1 MRRLHLFEI
10 EDQRW
15 CPAVLRDCLTD
26 YLRFVMD
33 RFTPYAPA
41 APLLAQALDRSGAS
55 RVVDLCSGGGGP
67 WVDLLRRLRALGR
80 AALRVQLT
88 DYYPNRAAFARLR
101 ELSGGAIEGAIEPV
115 DATDVPPHLAGFLTM
130 FTALH
135 HFRPAVARRIL
146 AGAARQR
153 RGIAVFEITLRS
165 AIGIGGMVFFALG
178 VLLFTPF
185 IRPFRWSRLFWTYVI
200 PLVPLLAWWD
210 ATVSALRSYTPDEL
224 REMVAPLGADD
235 YFWDVGIVRVH
246 LPLASMTY
254 LIGTPKTQYLPT

>member
-10 EDQRW
+10 EDQSW
-15 CPAVLRDCLTD
+15 CPRVLRDALTD

-41 APLLAQALDRSGAS
+41 APLLAQALDRSRS
-55 RVVDLCSGGGGP
+55 SHVVDLCSGGGGP
-67 WVDLLRRLRALGR
+67 WVDLLRRLRAEGR
-80 AALRVQLT
+80 TALRVQLT

-101 ELSGGAIEGAIEPV
+101 DLSGGAIVGVNEPV

-146 AGAARQR
+146 EGAVRQQ
-153 RGIAVFEITLRS
+153 RGIAVFEITRRS
-165 AIGIGGMVFFALG
+165 PIDMVGMPFFALG

-185 IRPFRWSRLFWTYVI
+185 IRPFRWSRLLWTYVI
-200 PLVPLLAWWD
+200 PLVPLMAWWD
-210 ATVSALRSYTPDEL
+210 ATVSCLRTYTPDDL
-224 REMVAPLGADD
+224 REMVAHLQSDD
-235 YFWDVGIVRVH
+235 YTWDVGIVRVP
-246 LPLASMTY
+246 LPPVSMTY
-254 LIGTPKTQYLPT
+254 LVGTPNPSGSD

>member
-15 CPAVLRDCLTD
+15 CPHVLRDALTD
-26 YLRFVMD
+26 YLRFIMD

-41 APLLAQALDRSGAS
+41 APLLARALERSGAS

-67 WVDLLRRLRALGR
+67 WVDLLRRLRALGYT
-80 AALRVQLT
+80 ALRVQLT
-88 DYYPNRAAFARLR
+88 DYYPNRAAFARLH

-115 DATDVPPHLAGFLTM
+115 DATNVPAHLDGFLTM

-135 HFRPAVARRIL
+135 HFRPDVARRIL
-146 AGAARQR
+146 EGAVRQQ

-165 AIGIGGMVFFALG
+165 ALGMVGMVFFALG

-210 ATVSALRSYTPDEL
+210 ATVSSLRSYTVEEL
-224 REMVAPLGADD
+224 REMAAHLGAGD
-235 YFWDVGIVRVH
+235 YDWDVGRVRVP
-246 LPLASMTY
+246 LPTVSMTY
-254 LIGTPKTQYLPT
+254 LIGTTKPRGGA

>member
-15 CPAVLRDCLTD
+15 CPRVLRDALTD
-26 YLRFVMD
+26 YLGFVMD

-41 APLLAQALDRSGAS
+41 APLLARALERTGAS

-67 WVDLLRRLRALGR
+67 WVDLLRRLRALGQTT
-80 AALRVQLT
+80 LRVQLT
-88 DYYPNRAAFARLR
+88 DYYPNRAAFARLH
-101 ELSGGAIEGAIEPV
+101 ELSGGAIEGAIDAV

-135 HFRPAVARRIL
+135 HFRPEVARRIL
-146 AGAARQR
+146 EGAVRQQ
-153 RGIAVFEITLRS
+153 RGIAVFEITMRS
-165 AIGIGGMVFFALG
+165 ALGIVGMVFFALG

-185 IRPFRWSRLFWTYVI
+185 VRPFRWSRLFWTYVL

-210 ATVSALRSYTPDEL
+210 ATVSSLRTYTVDEL
-224 REMVAPLGADD
+224 SEMTAHLGAGD
-235 YFWDVGIVRVH
+235 YHWDVGIVRVP
-246 LPLASMTY
+246 LPAASMTY
-254 LIGTPKTQYLPT
+254 LIGTPKPGGGA

>member
-15 CPAVLRDCLTD
+15 CPRVLRDALTE

-41 APLLAQALDRSGAS
+41 APLLARALERTGAS

-67 WVDLLRRLRALGR
+67 WVDLLRRLRALGHTT
-80 AALRVQLT
+80 LRVQVT
-88 DYYPNRAAFARLR
+88 DYYPNRAAFTRLW

-115 DATDVPPHLAGFLTM
+115 DATNVPAHLDGFLTM

-135 HFRPAVARRIL
+135 HFRPEVAQRIIEGAV
-146 AGAARQR
+146 RQQ
-153 RGIAVFEITLRS
+153 RGIAAFEITMRS
-165 AIGIGGMVFFALG
+165 ALGIVGMLFFALG

-185 IRPFRWSRLFWTYVI
+185 IRPFRWSRLLWTYVI

-210 ATVSALRSYTPDEL
+210 ATVSCLRTYTPDEL
-224 REMVAPLGADD
+224 REMVEHLGGGD
-235 YFWDVGIVRVH
+235 YVWDVGIVRVP
-246 LPLASMTY
+246 LPAASMTY
-254 LIGTPKTQYLPT
+254 LIGTPKPGGGA

>member
-10 EDQRW
+10 EDQSW
-15 CPAVLRDCLTD
+15 CPRVLRDALTD
-26 YLRFVMD
+26 YLQFVMD

-67 WVDLLRRLRALGR
+67 WVDLLRRLRAQGR
-80 AALRVQLT
+80 MALRVQVT

-101 ELSGGAIEGAIEPV
+101 DLSGDAIVGVFERV

-135 HFRPAVARRIL
+135 HFQPVVARRIL
-146 AGAARQR
+146 EGAVRQR
-153 RGIAVFEITLRS
+153 RGIAVFEITRRS
-165 AIGIGGMVFFALG
+165 PIDMVGMPFFALG

-185 IRPFRWSRLFWTYVI
+185 IRPFRWSRLLWTYVI

-210 ATVSALRSYTPDEL
+210 ATVSCLRTYTPDEL
-224 REMVAPLGADD
+224 REMVAHLWADD
-235 YFWDVGIVRVH
+235 YTWDVGVVRVP
-246 LPLASMTY
+246 LP
-254 LIGTPKTQYLPT
+254 PV

>member
-1 MRRLHLFEI
+1 MGRLHLFEI
-10 EDQRW
+10 EDQSW
-15 CPAVLRDCLTD
+15 CPRVLRDALTD
-26 YLRFVMD
+26 YLQLVMD

-67 WVDLLRRLRALGR
+67 WVDLLRRLRAQGR
-80 AALRVQLT
+80 TEVRVQLT

-101 ELSGGAIEGAIEPV
+101 DLSGGAIAGVVEPV
-115 DATDVPPHLAGFLTM
+115 DATDVPSHLPGFLTM

-146 AGAARQR
+146 EGAVRQR
-153 RGIAVFEITLRS
+153 RGIAVFEITRRS
-165 AIGIGGMVFFALG
+165 LIAIAGMPFFALG

-185 IRPFRWSRLFWTYVI
+185 IRPFRWNRLLWTYVI

-210 ATVSALRSYTPDEL
+210 ATVSCLRTYTPDEL
-224 REMVAPLGADD
+224 REMVAHHGAGD
-235 YFWDVGIVRVH
+235 YTWKVGMVRVP
-246 LPLASMTY
+246 LPPVSMTY
-254 LIGTPKTQYLPT
+254 LIGTPAPRGSV

>member
-10 EDQRW
+10 EDQSW
-15 CPAVLRDCLTD
+15 CPRVLRDALTD
-26 YLRFVMD
+26 YLGFVMD

-41 APLLAQALDRSGAS
+41 APLLAQALGRCGAS

-67 WVDLLRRLRALGR
+67 WVDLLRRLRALGHT
-80 AALRVQLT
+80 ALRVQVT

-115 DATDVPPHLAGFLTM
+115 DATNVPAHLDGFRTM

-135 HFRPAVARRIL
+135 HFRPDVARRVL
-146 AGAARQR
+146 AGAVRRQ

-165 AIGIGGMVFFALG
+165 VLGIVGMVFFALG

-200 PLVPLLAWWD
+200 PVVPLLAWWD
-210 ATVSALRSYTPDEL
+210 ATVSSLRSYTVEEL
-224 REMVAPLGADD
+224 SEMAGDLGAG
-235 YFWDVGIVRVH
+235 YVWDVGIVRVP
-246 LPLASMTY
+246 LPAVSMTY
-254 LIGTPKTQYLPT
+254 LIGTPKPGGGA

>member
-1 MRRLHLFEI
+1 
-10 EDQRW
+10 
-15 CPAVLRDCLTD
+15 
-26 YLRFVMD
+26 MD

-41 APLLAQALDRSGAS
+41 APLLARALERTGAS

-67 WVDLLRRLRALGR
+67 WVDLLGRLRALGHT
-80 AALRVQLT
+80 ALRVQVT

-115 DATDVPPHLAGFLTM
+115 DATNVPAYLDGFRTM

-135 HFRPAVARRIL
+135 HFRPDVARRVL
-146 AGAARQR
+146 AGAVRRQ

-165 AIGIGGMVFFALG
+165 VLGIVGMVFFALG

-200 PLVPLLAWWD
+200 PVVPLLAWWD
-210 ATVSALRSYTPDEL
+210 ATVSSLRSYTVEEL
-224 REMVAPLGADD
+224 SEMAGDLGAG
-235 YFWDVGIVRVH
+235 YVWDVGIVRVP
-246 LPLASMTY
+246 LPAVSMTY
-254 LIGTPKTQYLPT
+254 LIGTPKPGGGA